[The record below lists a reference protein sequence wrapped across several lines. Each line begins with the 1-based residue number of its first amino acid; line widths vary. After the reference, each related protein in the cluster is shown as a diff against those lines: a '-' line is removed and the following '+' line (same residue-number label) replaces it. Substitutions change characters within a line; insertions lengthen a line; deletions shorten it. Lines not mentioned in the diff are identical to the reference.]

1 MERNPS
7 FFDRRSWSNNRF
19 AWGYALLILIL
30 TLLFAIILRLSGIYE
45 GIALRSINL
54 FFILIGFV
62 LLIWDYRRS
71 KQIELTYVMAFQIL
85 LRTGIYFCLLFL
97 PTLLIFLA
105 NDQMALYL
113 VQEHETFSAD
123 YPILQMVLS
132 TYLVTVPAVVIAAM
146 TVAYTAH
153 FYKGKHRK

>member
-7 FFDRRSWSNNRF
+7 FFNRRGWSNNRF
-19 AWGYALLILIL
+19 AWSYALLILIL
-30 TLLFAIILRLSGIYE
+30 TLIFAIVLRHSGVYE

-62 LLIWDYRRS
+62 LLIWDYSRT
-71 KQIELTYVMAFQIL
+71 KQIELTYVTAFQIL

-97 PTLLIFLA
+97 PTLLVFLA
-105 NDQMALYL
+105 NDQTALYL
-113 VQEHETFSAD
+113 VKEHETFTVD

-132 TYLVTVPAVVIAAM
+132 TYLVTIPAVVIAAM

-153 FYKGKHRK
+153 FYKGKHR